1 MGDLN
6 ALKKGI
12 IDEAREEAARLR
24 SEAEERAAE
33 ILAEAKKASE
43 ERRREIVRNGDQE
56 AAEIRRRIEIASE
69 LDKKRDLLSAKG
81 RAINEAV
88 TLALQKLYNLS
99 QDQKTALFSASILKS
114 VESGAEVI
122 RPAAADKALL
132 EKILP
137 EVNNTLKAK
146 GLSGRLHLGAVEPD
160 IQGGFIIVGE
170 HFQADC
176 SIESMLLGIKDDLI
190 PEVARVLFE

>member
-69 LDKKRDLLSAKG
+69 LDRKRDLLSAKG
-81 RAINEAV
+81 RVIDEAV
-88 TLALQKLYNLS
+88 TLALHRLCNLP
-99 QDQKTALFSASILKS
+99 QDQKSALFSASILKA
-114 VESGAEVI
+114 VETGAEEI

-137 EVNNTLKAK
+137 EVNNALKAK
-146 GLSGRLHLGAVEPD
+146 GLLGQLRLGAVESG
-160 IQGGFIIVGE
+160 IQGGFIIIGE

-176 SIESMLLGIKDDLI
+176 SIESMLLGVKNDLI

>member
-6 ALKKGI
+6 ALIKGI
-12 IDEAREEAARLR
+12 IDEAREEAARLK

-33 ILAEAKKASE
+33 ILAEAKKTSE
-43 ERRREIVRNGDQE
+43 ERRRDIVRNGDQE
-56 AAEIRRRIEIASE
+56 AAETRRRIEIASE

-81 RAINEAV
+81 RIIDEAV
-88 TLALQKLYNLS
+88 ALALQKLYSLP
-99 QDQKTALFSASILKS
+99 QDQKAALFSASILES
-114 VESGAEVI
+114 VESGTEEI

-137 EVNNTLKAK
+137 EVNSALKTK
-146 GLSGRLHLGAVEPD
+146 GLSGQLRLGAVEPG

-170 HFQADC
+170 HFQADN
-176 SIESMLLGIKDDLI
+176 SIESMMLGIKNDLI